1 LVVRVTTTTLIF
13 NKGGTMREYTFVRG
27 DGDKKVIEARSLK
40 KAIIKYGGK
49 PIDNDKFVHI
59 NWQSKKGNSSYKILE
74 VPYVTRKERKGKL

>member
-1 LVVRVTTTTLIF
+1 
-13 NKGGTMREYTFVRG
+13 MREYTFVRG

-49 PIDNDKFVHI
+49 PTGKDKFVHI

-74 VPYVTRKERKGKL
+74 VPYITRKERKGKL

>member
-1 LVVRVTTTTLIF
+1 MIT
-13 NKGGTMREYTFVRG
+13 YTFVRG
-27 DGDKKVIEARSLK
+27 DGEKKLVEAMSLK

-74 VPYVTRKERKGKL
+74 LPHKTRAERKGR

>member
-1 LVVRVTTTTLIF
+1 
-13 NKGGTMREYTFVRG
+13 MREYTFVRG
-27 DGDKKVIEARSLK
+27 DGEKKLVEAMSLK

-74 VPYVTRKERKGKL
+74 LPYKPRSERKGRL